1 MSMAGLFV
9 ACISVFGLIVLFVVL
24 FAAAVSVGILLCAT
38 LWALV
43 KPLLAGA
50 IDAWMEWFERRTE
63 C

>member
-1 MSMAGLFV
+1 MSMAELFV
-9 ACISVFGLIVLFVVL
+9 ACISV